1 MWIQPGA
8 AAKQRPG
15 ALIRAND
22 MQKLEMQKLGQALG
36 QNALGMQG
44 GQLGQQGWPVQTVEN
59 GNVNTVYTTTGS
71 GSGLLARTVAATS
84 NRYNAASIKG

>member
-44 GQLGQQGWPVQTVEN
+44 GQLGQQGWPVQTV
-59 GNVNTVYTTTGS
+59 
-71 GSGLLARTVAATS
+71 
-84 NRYNAASIKG
+84 